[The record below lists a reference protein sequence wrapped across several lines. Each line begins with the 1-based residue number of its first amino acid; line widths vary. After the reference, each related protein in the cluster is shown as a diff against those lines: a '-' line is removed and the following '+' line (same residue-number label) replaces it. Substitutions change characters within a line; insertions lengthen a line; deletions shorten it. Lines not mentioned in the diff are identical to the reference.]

1 MKKRLILL
9 DLPGG
14 LGNQLFAYYFAT
26 SLPESGKNKYFLN
39 TRYIDISHSNG
50 KSTIQG
56 YRFEPKV
63 TFFDLGFLINRLF
76 EPFKRHLGFINKF
89 PALKILVLDD
99 SNPSLANGDIHK
111 LIEKLNPKVV
121 IVFGFWQNLKYFNSA
136 NRPILES
143 PSNAYLDLIQ
153 RIEVENPVVFHYRLG
168 RKKGAWEHAWG
179 ALDAEYLWSAMVSLR
194 TSAQVQKDR
203 PVWVF
208 SNDLPEARE
217 ILSSTKLSIEFVDDS
232 SLSPCELFEVL
243 SASKSLVC
251 SNSTFSI
258 LAAKVGQ
265 VMDVVIP
272 RELSRGKPVNIPGIP
287 STWIRV
293 NSTWLE

>member
-1 MKKRLILL
+1 MKNRLILL

-14 LGNQLFAYYFAT
+14 LGNQLFAYFFAN

-50 KSTIQG
+50 KSTIEG
-56 YRFEPKV
+56 YGFEPEV
-63 TFFDLGFLINRLF
+63 TFFDFGFIINMLF

-89 PALKILVLDD
+89 PALKILILDD
-99 SNPSLANGDIHK
+99 SNPSLANIDIHK
-111 LIEKLNPKVV
+111 LIEKVNPKVV
-121 IVFGFWQNLKYFNSA
+121 LIFGYWQNLDYFNSA
-136 NRPILES
+136 NRPVLRN
-143 PSNAYLDLIQ
+143 PSNTYLDLIQ
-153 RIEVENPVVFHYRLG
+153 RIQVENPVVFHYRLG
-168 RKKGAWEHAWG
+168 RNNGAWEHAWG
-179 ALDAEYLWSAMVSLR
+179 ALDAEYLRSAMVSLGSS
-194 TSAQVQKDR
+194 TNLQMDR

-217 ILSSTKLSIEFVDDS
+217 ILSSTKLKIEFVDDS

-243 SASKSLVC
+243 TVSKSLVC

-272 RELSRGKPVNIPGIP
+272 RDLSRRKPVNIPGIP

>member
-14 LGNQLFAYYFAT
+14 LGNQLFAYFFAT
-26 SLPESGKNKYFLN
+26 SLPETGKNKYFLN
-39 TRYIDISHSNG
+39 TRYIDLSHSNG
-50 KSTIQG
+50 KSTIKG
-56 YRFEPKV
+56 YRFEPEV

-89 PALKILVLDD
+89 PSLKILILDD
-99 SNPSLANGDIHK
+99 SNSSLANRDIHK
-111 LIEKLNPKVV
+111 LIEKSNPKVV
-121 IVFGFWQNLKYFNSA
+121 MIFGFWQNLDYFNSV
-136 NRPILES
+136 NRPVLRN

-153 RIEVENPVVFHYRLG
+153 RIQVENPVVFHYRLG
-168 RKKGAWEHAWG
+168 RKNGAWEHAWG
-179 ALDAEYLWSAMVSLR
+179 ALDAEYLRSAMVSLR
-194 TSAQVQKDR
+194 TSTNVLRDR

-217 ILSSTKLSIEFVDDS
+217 ILSSMKSKIEFVDDS

-243 SASKSLVC
+243 AASKSLVC

-272 RELSRGKPVNIPGIP
+272 RELSRRKPVNIPGIP